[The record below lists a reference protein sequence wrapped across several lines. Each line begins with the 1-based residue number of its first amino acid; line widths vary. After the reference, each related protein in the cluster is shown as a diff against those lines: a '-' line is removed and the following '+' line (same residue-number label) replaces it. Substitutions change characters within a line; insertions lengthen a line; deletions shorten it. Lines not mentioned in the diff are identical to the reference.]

1 MEFCLL
7 GPLAVRRDGVVV
19 PIPPGKQRV
28 LLAALLLDAGRV
40 ISLDE
45 LAETMWGPAPPRSA
59 RVTVQNYVKRL
70 RSALGDAGH
79 ARIATQPGGYVISV
93 GPGEL
98 DVSRFEALLASA
110 RVAAGAGRWDVAA
123 REACAALSLWRGEP
137 LADVDSDALARCETP
152 RLAEM
157 RLQALELRIDAD
169 LHLGRHAE
177 VIAELRWLTGAH
189 PLCERLHAQLMLAL
203 YRDDRQGEALAAY
216 RQARRLLVDELGVEP
231 GARLRDLHQRM
242 LAADPALAA
251 PRAGPAVTDG
261 PPLMAP
267 AWREGSSE
275 PWLLVAVPR

>member
-7 GPLAVRRDGVVV
+7 GPLAVRRDGVAV

-93 GPGEL
+93 APGEL
-98 DVSRFEALLASA
+98 DVSRFGALLASA
-110 RVAAGAGRWDVAA
+110 RVAAGAGRWDLAA
-123 REACAALSLWRGEP
+123 REARAALSLWRGEP

-189 PLCERLHAQLMLAL
+189 PLCEHLHAQLMLAL

-231 GARLRDLHQRM
+231 GARLRELHQRM

-251 PRAGPAVTDG
+251 PRARPAVTDG
-261 PPLMAP
+261 LGLMVP
-267 AWREGSSE
+267 AWREGPSE
-275 PWLLVAVPR
+275 LWLLVAVPR